1 MSRST
6 LKILAVTFAAAS
18 ALLGPAQGAR
28 ASVIFDWSY
37 AGNNGGPVSA
47 SGTVTTTPDGVGVYQ
62 VTAITGERN
71 GVPITGLATYA
82 GDDQLVYTPAA
93 NLYGVDAAVDYP
105 GLAYEVGGVAYNV
118 YYFPLPYTNTD
129 SYWCGGYGYCEVGPS
144 SEGIPS
150 GIVTS
155 FTLTAVPE
163 PSTWAMMIF
172 GFAGLGF
179 AGYRA
184 SRKSVG
190 VAA

>member
-6 LKILAVTFAAAS
+6 LKILVAAFVTAS
-18 ALLGPAQGAR
+18 ALLGAARGAH
-28 ASVIFDWSY
+28 ASVVFDWSY
-37 AGNNGGPVSA
+37 VGNNGGAVSA
-47 SGTVTTTPDGVGVYQ
+47 SGTVTTTPEGGGVYD
-62 VTAITGERN
+62 VTAITGQRN

-105 GLAYEVGGVAYNV
+105 GLAYAAGGVDYNV
-118 YYFPLPYTNTD
+118 YYFPLPYTSSD
-129 SYWCGGYGYCEVGPS
+129 VYWCGGYGYCEVGPS
-144 SEGIPS
+144 SLGIPS

-163 PSTWAMMIF
+163 ASTWAMMLL

-184 SRKSVG
+184 SRRV
-190 VAA
+190 VALAA